1 MSDKTIILDYEL
13 TQNWADRLK
22 NPRVTAGREIWA
34 YYALAFVAL
43 VALCTLILAIGAI
56 SVAVLLDVIPT
67 QQRLLASVGGVTGMV
82 LVYLWASRI
91 HRLSCQDLRGVYKVG
106 TRARYEI
113 GPDGLRLQGD
123 GQDWHTGW
131 QHVRDFRVRKGVL
144 TIWTPFTVFA
154 LSAEQIP
161 LPVEDTISQMRAWQA
176 GARI

>member
-1 MSDKTIILDYEL
+1 MSDEAITLEYEV
-13 TQNWADRLK
+13 TQGWVDRLMR
-22 NPRVTAGREIWA
+22 PRVTAGMEIWA

-43 VALCTLILAIGAI
+43 VAVCTLILAIGAI
-56 SVAVLLDVIPT
+56 SVGVLLDVIPT

-113 GPDGLRLQGD
+113 GPDGVRLQAE
-123 GQDWHTGW
+123 GQDWRTGW

-154 LSAEQIP
+154 L
-161 LPVEDTISQMRAWQA
+161 PVEELPLSVEDAVNRMRTWQE
-176 GARI
+176 GVPT